1 MKSKKVY
8 IVLIVLMVIFF
19 LIMFLIF
26 GLDELKKEGL
36 DATIIVDKDTV
47 WTYSERSW
55 IRQTSFNEYNWKE
68 IKAIKE
74 QALSTLSLP

>member
-1 MKSKKVY
+1 
-8 IVLIVLMVIFF
+8 
-19 LIMFLIF
+19 MFLIF

-55 IRQTSFNEYNWKE
+55 IRQTSFNEYNWKKYDVYMNNEKLE
-68 IKAIKE
+68 IIIYGIVINGMLLMIKRM
-74 QALSTLSLP
+74 LLC